1 MSVTKSLIVAA
12 AQNSVIGRDN
22 KMLWHIPEDF
32 KYFKAVTMNKP
43 VIMGRKTYESILG
56 YLGKPLPGRKS
67 VVITRQGD
75 YEGQGDTTIVSSVED
90 AISEAQKVAE
100 EKGLEEI
107 MCIGGAQIYKQFLEH
122 CDRVYLTVVE
132 ENFEGDSNFPKLDE
146 QNWTR
151 ISTKRG
157 AGTDTLSYRF
167 EVWERQ

>member
-1 MSVTKSLIVAA
+1 MPVTKSLIVAA
-12 AQNSVIGRDN
+12 AQNGVIGRDN

-32 KYFKAVTMNKP
+32 KYFKAVTMTKP

-67 VVITRQGD
+67 IVITRQED
-75 YEGQGDTTIVSSVED
+75 YEGQGDTAVVSSVED
-90 AISEAQKVAE
+90 AISAAQRAAE
-100 EKGLEEI
+100 EKGLEEM

-132 ENFEGDSNFPKLDE
+132 ENFEGDSVFPKLDDSIWE
-146 QNWTR
+146 CV
-151 ISTKRG
+151 STKRG
-157 AGTDTLSYRF
+157 AGTDTLSYRI

>member
-1 MSVTKSLIVAA
+1 
-12 AQNSVIGRDN
+12 
-22 KMLWHIPEDF
+22 
-32 KYFKAVTMNKP
+32 
-43 VIMGRKTYESILG
+43 
-56 YLGKPLPGRKS
+56 
-67 VVITRQGD
+67 
-75 YEGQGDTTIVSSVED
+75 
-90 AISEAQKVAE
+90 
-100 EKGLEEI
+100 

-146 QNWTR
+146 KKWAR

>member
-1 MSVTKSLIVAA
+1 MSVRKSLIVAT
-12 AQNSVIGRDN
+12 AQNGVIGKDN
-22 KMLWHIPEDF
+22 QMLWHIPEDF
-32 KYFKAVTMNKP
+32 KYFKAVTMSKP

-56 YLGKPLPGRKS
+56 YLGKPLPGRRS
-67 VVITRQGD
+67 IVITRQDD
-75 YEGQGDTTIVSSVED
+75 YESQGDTTVVSSVEA
-90 AISEAQKVAE
+90 AIDEAQKAAE

-132 ENFEGDSNFPKLDE
+132 ENFEGDSEFPKLDE
-146 QNWTR
+146 QKWTC